1 MSTLVFKIL
10 YPLIMAIMLYEPV
23 IILSSLKLYK
33 KKLSIFFLL
42 AYIFI
47 FLAQGQTKNKYALL
61 VSIFCATIYLF
72 LISKNVI
79 YSIFISLVT
88 MIILITSD
96 SFTGFIFMQV
106 FNLSYFQIT
115 SNINLYFIMG
125 ILILFSTTIICIV
138 LNRLI
143 GFNKIYNYFNM
154 LLNKYSEFKLVI
166 NLVSA
171 FMALIIYILLFSKL
185 FVFVDSTI
193 VLVYAICSF
202 LLFIFSVTIVY
213 ISIYSIKL
221 SINQDVVDKENKQ
234 LKEYSTMLEN
244 MSTDLRRFKHDYI
257 NILSTLG
264 EFINEKDISGLE
276 EYYKS
281 ELLPESNKI
290 INRDKY
296 VSLLKNIK
304 ITPLKAL
311 ISSKIIYAQSRGID
325 TRVEILD
332 EIDELPIRT
341 FDICRIIG
349 IFLDNAIE
357 ATLLCDKKLIH
368 LAFVKTDDSIV
379 IIILNTCLEDSP
391 PVYKIYNKDFSTK
404 GTDRG
409 IGLKTVKDMLNDNYK
424 HILLNTTMENCTF
437 KQEMIIN
444 KSDN

>member
-1 MSTLVFKIL
+1 MSILAFDIL
-10 YPLIMAIMLYEPV
+10 YPLIMTLLVAIPTYLLSNVTNKIQFSIYFTTCYLLLV
-23 IILSSLKLYK
+23 LLIIKNKSDNA
-33 KKLSIFFLL
+33 IQ
-42 AYIFI
+42 IQI
-47 FLAQGQTKNKYALL
+47 FLSAIYFYISNKNIMHSIITPLL
-61 VSIFCATIYLF
+61 VFFITAVSDTISGLF
-72 LISKNVI
+72 FMKVLNISYMDMKTNLNLYFSVGVLILFLTILISKLIQKVYLDVVINNIFLTKLKNYNHIMIFTSITITVLLLSYIFMLRFFLKFVNENFIALYTLSVFFFLTIFILVI
-79 YSIFISLVT
+79 YF
-88 MIILITSD
+88 
-96 SFTGFIFMQV
+96 
-106 FNLSYFQIT
+106 
-115 SNINLYFIMG
+115 
-125 ILILFSTTIICIV
+125 
-138 LNRLI
+138 
-143 GFNKIYNYFNM
+143 
-154 LLNKYSEFKLVI
+154 
-166 NLVSA
+166 
-171 FMALIIYILLFSKL
+171 ALRF
-185 FVFVDSTI
+185 
-193 VLVYAICSF
+193 
-202 LLFIFSVTIVY
+202 
-213 ISIYSIKL
+213 IKL
-221 SINQDVVDKENKQ
+221 SIKQTFIDKENKQ

-264 EFINEKDISGLE
+264 EFINEEDINGLKG
-276 EYYKS
+276 YYSK
-281 ELLPESNKI
+281 ELLPESEKI

-332 EIDELPIRT
+332 EIDDLPIRT

-357 ATLLCDKKLIH
+357 ATLLCDKKFIH

-391 PVYKIYNKDFSTK
+391 PVYKIYDKDFSTK

-409 IGLKTVKDMLNDNYK
+409 IGLKTVKDMLNDSYK
-424 HILLNTTMENCTF
+424 HILLNTTMENCIF